1 MKAITEKTRISRSPK
16 RGDYSGEM
24 IYSILD
30 EGLFCHVA
38 YVENGQPMMIPTGYG
53 RVGDKLYIHG
63 SVGSHFMRA
72 IADGR
77 PVVLTVSLID
87 GLVLARSA
95 FHHSVNYR
103 SVVAFASGTV
113 VTDDD
118 ERWEA
123 LRIITEH
130 VVPGRWDDVRW
141 PSASEMKKTMVISF
155 PLDEASAKLRTVGV
169 LDDEED
175 LNLPAWAGILPLR
188 LMPGEPQPDPQ
199 LAEGT
204 AMPGYVSGYKRGS
217 R

>member
-1 MKAITEKTRISRSPK
+1 MKTITEKTKISRSPK
-16 RGDYSGEM
+16 RGDYSGET
-24 IYSILD
+24 IHSILD
-30 EGLFCHVA
+30 EGLFCHIA

-63 SVGSHFMRA
+63 SVGSHFLRA

-77 PVVLTVSLID
+77 PVVLTVSLLD

-103 SVVAFASGTV
+103 SVVLFASGTV
-113 VTDDD
+113 VTDED

-123 LRIITEH
+123 LRIFTEH
-130 VVPGRWDDVRW
+130 VVPGRWDEVRW
-141 PSASEMKKTMVISF
+141 PSAGEMKKTMVISF
-155 PLDEASAKLRTVGV
+155 PIEEASAKLRAAGV
-169 LDDEED
+169 LDEEED
-175 LNLPAWAGILPLR
+175 LSLPVWAGVLPLK
-188 LMPGEPQPDPQ
+188 LTPGVPEPDPQ

-204 AMPGYVSGYKRGS
+204 AVPGYVTGYQRGG